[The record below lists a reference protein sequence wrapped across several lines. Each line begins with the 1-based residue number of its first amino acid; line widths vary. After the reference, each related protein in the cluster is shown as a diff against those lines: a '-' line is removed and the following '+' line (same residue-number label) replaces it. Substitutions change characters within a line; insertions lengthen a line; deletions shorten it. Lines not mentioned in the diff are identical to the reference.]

1 MFWAA
6 ELNFRGALGYPG
18 GGNQVDNQI
27 GGVYYRFQ
35 EQKCTRSAHLE
46 LIWEIPVLGCE
57 VGFSVVGVT
66 CFFLPSELPIIF
78 IIMPITIAGRIK
90 FIRVDISMPLEKRVL
105 TIFV

>member
-1 MFWAA
+1 
-6 ELNFRGALGYPG
+6 
-18 GGNQVDNQI
+18 
-27 GGVYYRFQ
+27 
-35 EQKCTRSAHLE
+35 
-46 LIWEIPVLGCE
+46 
-57 VGFSVVGVT
+57 VT